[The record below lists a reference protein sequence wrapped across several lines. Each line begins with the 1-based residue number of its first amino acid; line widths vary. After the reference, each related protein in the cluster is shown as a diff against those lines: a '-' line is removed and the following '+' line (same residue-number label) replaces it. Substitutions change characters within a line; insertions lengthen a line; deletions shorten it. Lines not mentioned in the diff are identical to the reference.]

1 MKIIGLTGGI
11 GSGKSTVASIFQ
23 QLGVPVYNS
32 DIRAKHL
39 MNENE
44 EIIANIKA
52 VFGNS
57 TYNSNG
63 VLQREVL
70 ASIVFNNATKLQQL
84 NSIVHP
90 WVKKDTTEWEKKH
103 EAHAY
108 VIKESAI
115 LFETGIYKDMYK
127 IILVTAP
134 EDIRINRV
142 MERDSCT
149 RSDVLQRI
157 SKQFSDE
164 KKIPLSDYIIVN
176 DGIQALLP
184 QVKEIHQKIVLL

>member
-11 GSGKSTVASIFQ
+11 GSGKSTVASIFE

-57 TYNSNG
+57 TYNSSG

-103 EAHAY
+103 EAHTY

-184 QVKEIHQKIVLL
+184 QVNEIHQKIVLL